1 MARTRVSFA
10 SCNLYNLNRPG
21 LPIYRDRDGWDEAI
35 YQRKVDWTAAQVRRL
50 GADVWGFQELW
61 HQVALADVFDAAG
74 LAGDYRL
81 LTPPV
86 QQGGRIVCAGAVRGD
101 LLRDEPEWIER
112 FPEGFRLAS
121 GGDDPQTSDIAV
133 QIARFSRPV
142 LRFRVRPRARGRD
155 ITFFVAHLKSKRPTD
170 IYREGWYR
178 EANEYY
184 AKHKE
189 AIGSALST
197 VRRTAEALALRM
209 LLTDTL
215 KGGDDP
221 VVVLGDLNDS
231 TDSNTLDLITGQPNY
246 ITSPLYR
253 GGGDDDLYSVSSLQK
268 LRSLRDVYYTHVY
281 QQSLESLDH
290 ILVSQELYDQSRKR
304 VWAFRGMEV
313 VNDHLSRDDHAESG
327 STDHGIVWAEF
338 EYWPEAGA

>member
-1 MARTRVSFA
+1 
-10 SCNLYNLNRPG
+10 
-21 LPIYRDRDGWDEAI
+21 
-35 YQRKVDWTAAQVRRL
+35 
-50 GADVWGFQELW
+50 
-61 HQVALADVFDAAG
+61 
-74 LAGDYRL
+74 
-81 LTPPV
+81 
-86 QQGGRIVCAGAVRGD
+86 
-101 LLRDEPEWIER
+101 
-112 FPEGFRLAS
+112 
-121 GGDDPQTSDIAV
+121 
-133 QIARFSRPV
+133 
-142 LRFRVRPRARGRD
+142 
-155 ITFFVAHLKSKRPTD
+155 
-170 IYREGWYR
+170 
-178 EANEYY
+178 
-184 AKHKE
+184 
-189 AIGSALST
+189 
-197 VRRTAEALALRM
+197 M

-253 GGGDDDLYSVSSLQK
+253 GGSDDDLYSVSSLQK